1 MAWVRFDDGFFR
13 HPKVVTAGR
22 DARDLFMASVFYA
35 NSNLTDG
42 YIPEGAIRLIAADA
56 GISTHAKQTA
66 ALLKVGL
73 WLNAED
79 GYQIHDYLAYQQSA
93 TQVKAY
99 REANAKRQ
107 EEWRNK
113 KRNKMDNAESNAV
126 TNTVTNAPV
135 TLSPIPNPITTTNS
149 DELVVPPPPPKGS
162 DEIGAMFDQFWSAY
176 PKKASK
182 QAAIKAFGKVN
193 WRKVDFST
201 VMAAIETQRR
211 STQWTKDNG
220 EFIPYP
226 ATWLNGAKWEDEL
239 STTSAKPTTKGTG
252 INISDLRASIEE
264 DEHGHDRA
272 RETNQE
278 GDGDFVSGVA
288 ERGTRAGS
296 DYRVLDGVPG
306 HGLRVIAGRSG

>member
-42 YIPEGAIRLIAADA
+42 FIPEGAIRLIAADA
-56 GISTHAKQTA
+56 GIGAHAKPTA

-73 WLNAED
+73 WLTADD

-113 KRNKMDNAESNAV
+113 KRNKMDNADSNESRNAQSNAV

-135 TLSPIPNPITTTNS
+135 TLSPIPNPLTTSSN
-149 DELVVPPPPPKGS
+149 ELVDPPSPQKGGDDIAS
-162 DEIGAMFDQFWSAY
+162 RFDLFWNAY
-176 PKKASK
+176 PLKVSK
-182 QAAIKAFGKVN
+182 QAAIKAFHKVN
-193 WRKVDFST
+193 WRKVDFDS
-201 VMAAIETQRR
+201 VMASLEIHKR
-211 STQWTKDNG
+211 SEQWTKDG
-220 EFIPYP
+220 GKFITHA

-239 STTSAKPTTKGTG
+239 PAPNATQPANMQTSGDDHRDDDAYWLGDYGHLAAKTG
-252 INISDLRASIEE
+252 D
-264 DEHGHDRA
+264 
-272 RETNQE
+272 
-278 GDGDFVSGVA
+278 
-288 ERGTRAGS
+288 
-296 DYRVLDGVPG
+296 
-306 HGLRVIAGRSG
+306 